1 MTDDHGSKS
10 NGTGTPRP
18 PHGGSYP
25 PEAVADLAAAC
36 ERFVLTKYGVR
47 LDKTKDT
54 LSILDHYVREAR
66 AEIVEKPESLPLLQ
80 ATIGAYFGEVVR
92 GEFESS
98 WFADGDHDGWRLDLV
113 NVYLTFNPLGMAR
126 EALLL
131 EDAEGWHAHLE
142 MDEAER
148 EEVERRLSRLP
159 EVSDEDFYLPTTRFE
174 VIEIAIDAIRAQ
186 MLERGLGDVTF
197 GPKDYR
203 K

>member
-1 MTDDHGSKS
+1 VTDEHRSKS
-10 NGTGTPRP
+10 NGTGTPP
-18 PHGGSYP
+18 VPHGGSSP
-25 PEAVADLAAAC
+25 PEAVEDLAAAC
-36 ERFVLTKYGVR
+36 ERFVLTKYNVR
-47 LDKTKDT
+47 LDKTKET

-66 AEIVEKPESLPLLQ
+66 AEIAEKPESLPLLQ

-92 GEFESS
+92 GEFEAS

-126 EALLL
+126 EALML

-148 EEVERRLSRLP
+148 EEVERRLSVLP
-159 EVSDEDFYLPTTRFE
+159 EVSDEEFYAPTTRFE
-174 VIEIAIDAIRAQ
+174 VIEIAIDSIRGQ
-186 MLERGLGDVTF
+186 MQERGLGDVTF

-203 K
+203 R